1 MKIQTPFTVLPKYF
15 NDFHN
20 YFNNAN
26 EELVSY
32 TYIPEYLRKNTEKN
46 SEALIKSYWDKECS
60 NHPTNQHC
68 LVYCCLLYTSP
79 SPRD

>member
-15 NDFHN
+15 NDFQN

-46 SEALIKSYWDKECS
+46 SEALIK
-60 NHPTNQHC
+60 NIGIRN
-68 LVYCCLLYTSP
+68 V
-79 SPRD
+79 

>member
-20 YFNNAN
+20 YSNNAN

-32 TYIPEYLRKNTEKN
+32 TYIPYYLRKNTERIQKILVKVIGIRN
-46 SEALIKSYWDKECS
+46 VQIILI
-60 NHPTNQHC
+60 NGIN
-68 LVYCCLLYTSP
+68 
-79 SPRD
+79 

>member
-1 MKIQTPFTVLPKYF
+1 MKTQSAYTVLPKYF

-32 TYIPEYLRKNTEKN
+32 TYIPENLRKNTEKN
-46 SEALIKSYWDKECS
+46 SVALIKSYWDKECL
-60 NHPTNQHC
+60 NHPTNQHF
-68 LVYCCLLYTSP
+68 LVYF
-79 SPRD
+79 D

>member
-20 YFNNAN
+20 YFNNTN

-60 NHPTNQHC
+60 NYPTKQHC
-68 LVYCCLLYTSP
+68 LVYC
-79 SPRD
+79 D

>member
-20 YFNNAN
+20 YFNNSN
-26 EELVSY
+26 EELFSY
-32 TYIPEYLRKNTEKN
+32 TYIPQYLRKNTGKN

-68 LVYCCLLYTSP
+68 LVYC
-79 SPRD
+79 D

>member
-15 NDFHN
+15 NDFCY

-60 NHPTNQHC
+60 NHPTNQNC
-68 LVYCCLLYTSP
+68 LIYC
-79 SPRD
+79 D

>member
-60 NHPTNQHC
+60 KHPANQHC
-68 LVYCCLLYTSP
+68 LVYS
-79 SPRD
+79 D

>member
-60 NHPTNQHC
+60 NHPNNQHC
-68 LVYCCLLYTSP
+68 LVYC
-79 SPRD
+79 D

>member
-32 TYIPEYLRKNTEKN
+32 TYIPEYPRKNTEKS
-46 SEALIKSYWDKECS
+46 SEALIES
-60 NHPTNQHC
+60 
-68 LVYCCLLYTSP
+68 
-79 SPRD
+79 

>member
-20 YFNNAN
+20 YFNNAK

-32 TYIPEYLRKNTEKN
+32 TYIPEYLRKNTGKIHK
-46 SEALIKSYWDKECS
+46 L
-60 NHPTNQHC
+60 
-68 LVYCCLLYTSP
+68 
-79 SPRD
+79 

>member
-20 YFNNAN
+20 YFNNVN

-46 SEALIKSYWDKECS
+46 SEALIKSYWDKECL
-60 NHPTNQHC
+60 NHPTNLHC
-68 LVYCCLLYTSP
+68 LVYC
-79 SPRD
+79 D

>member
-15 NDFHN
+15 NDFQN

-46 SEALIKSYWDKECS
+46 SEALIKSYLDKECS
-60 NHPTNQHC
+60 NNPTNQI
-68 LVYCCLLYTSP
+68 V
-79 SPRD
+79 